1 MHTGSLLLALL
12 ESKTTSDSSLCQ
24 KIPLLQCR
32 QEEAA
37 AVPLLLCYEL
47 WPSSHE
53 AVWSNAKGKEVFQSA
68 VSILARE
75 RERENP
81 FVEHKA
87 YVQIQCRSGL
97 ACPAFFVKRTRE
109 TENLPWS
116 DVGR

>member
-37 AVPLLLCYEL
+37 AVPLLPEL

-53 AVWSNAKGKEVFQSA
+53 AVWSNAKGREVFQSA
-68 VSILARE
+68 ISILARE
-75 RERENP
+75 RERKSFCGAQSLCSNSVQKLVGLSSFLCEEN
-81 FVEHKA
+81 
-87 YVQIQCRSGL
+87 
-97 ACPAFFVKRTRE
+97 KR
-109 TENLPWS
+109 N
-116 DVGR
+116 

>member
-24 KIPLLQCR
+24 KITLLQCR

-53 AVWSNAKGKEVFQSA
+53 AVWSNAKGREVFQSA

-75 RERENP
+75 RERKSFCGAQSLCSNSVQEWVGLSSFLCEEN
-81 FVEHKA
+81 
-87 YVQIQCRSGL
+87 
-97 ACPAFFVKRTRE
+97 KR
-109 TENLPWS
+109 N
-116 DVGR
+116 

>member
-53 AVWSNAKGKEVFQSA
+53 AVWSNAKGREVFQSA

-75 RERENP
+75 RERKSFCGAQSLCSNSVQKLVGLSSFLCEEN
-81 FVEHKA
+81 
-87 YVQIQCRSGL
+87 
-97 ACPAFFVKRTRE
+97 KR
-109 TENLPWS
+109 N
-116 DVGR
+116 